1 MAFIGALAGIVSSII
16 AARSGDG
23 RYLSIARG
31 AILTQFV
38 LVTIAA
44 LALIYG
50 LVTTDFSIK
59 YVAFN
64 TTRATPVYYRV
75 TGLWGALEGS
85 LLLWEWVLII
95 FSGVVSWLY
104 RDQHKDTM
112 PWVIMI
118 FCIMSAFFLGVVGF
132 LSNPFET
139 ISPVPLD
146 GRGLNPLLEDA
157 NMMTHPPLL
166 YTGFVGLT
174 VPYAFAMAALIVGK
188 LDEAWIVSTRRWTIT
203 AWFFLTAGNLV
214 GAWWSYHVLGW
225 GGYWAW
231 DPVENAAFMPW
242 LPATAFLHS
251 IQVQERRRM
260 LKVWNLSLII
270 VAFSLTIFGTFLT
283 RSGILSSIHA
293 FSSGPVGGFFLGF
306 LAVILLGSFGLVAYR
321 ADLLKEQP
329 ELDSMV
335 SRESAFLLNNI
346 VLVSA
351 LFTIFLGTIFPL
363 LSEAVAGVQ
372 VSVGAPYFNSVT
384 VPLFLFLVFLM
395 AIGPIIAWRRA
406 SWDNLK
412 RNFLWPATASLALGL
427 GLFAWKVR
435 DFLPL
440 LGFTLLAFVVFT
452 ILYDTALALRARKR
466 IAAEGIVSGL
476 ITLARRNQRR
486 YGGFVV
492 HLGIVLIMMGI
503 AGSMSYSVEKE
514 ATMALNQELQVGNY
528 KIQFNGL
535 KGSQQP
541 THFRVE
547 GAFHVFHNGVDQ
559 GILNPA
565 LKFFPTQQ
573 SPVGRA
579 VHQSSLSEDIYLI
592 LSGFSEVDR
601 NQATL
606 KVLVRPLVI
615 WMWIGGFVI
624 ALGTLVCIAPLGKRV
639 PAETMS
645 FLEPSPAIYSPE
657 HVEG

>member
-1 MAFIGALAGIVSSII
+1 VTATLGHISILLAFFIALLGIASPIV
-16 AARSGDG
+16 AARTGNQRFLAAT
-23 RYLSIARG
+23 RY
-31 AILTQFV
+31 AILGQFA
-38 LVTIAA
+38 LVTVAA
-44 LALIYG
+44 ASLIYG
-50 LVTTDFSIK
+50 LVSTDFSIK

-95 FSGVVSWLY
+95 FSGITAWIYLD
-104 RDQHKDTM
+104 RHHETM
-112 PWVIMI
+112 PWVLMI
-118 FCIMSAFFLGVVGF
+118 FSIVSAFFLGVIGF
-132 LSNPFET
+132 LSNPFE
-139 ISPVPLD
+139 IVSPIPLD

-157 NMMTHPPLL
+157 NMMSHPPLL

-188 LDEAWIVSTRRWTIT
+188 VDEAWITTTRRWTII

-251 IQVQERRRM
+251 VQVQERRRM

-283 RSGILSSIHA
+283 RSGIISSIHA

-306 LAVILLGSFGLVAYR
+306 LAFVLLGSFGLLAYR

-395 AIGPIIAWRRA
+395 GVGPIIAWRRA

-412 RNFLWPATASLALGL
+412 RNFLCPAIAALLLGL
-427 GLFAWKVR
+427 GLFAWKIR
-435 DFLPL
+435 DFLPI
-440 LGFTLLAFVVFT
+440 LGFTLMAFVAFT
-452 ILYDTALALRARKR
+452 IIYDTALALRARKR
-466 IAAEGIVSGL
+466 IAGEGILRGL
-476 ITLARRNQRR
+476 VTLTRRNQRR
-486 YGGFVV
+486 YGGFIV
-492 HLGIVLIMMGI
+492 HLGVVLIMMGI
-503 AGSMSYSVEKE
+503 AGSMSYSLEKE
-514 ATMALNQELQVGNY
+514 ATLALKQNLQIGNY
-528 KIQFNGL
+528 RIQFEGL

-547 GAFHVFHNGVDQ
+547 GAFRVVHNGNDE
-559 GILNPA
+559 GIMSPA

-579 VHQSSLSEDIYLI
+579 VHQSSLGEDIYLI
-592 LSGFSEVDR
+592 LSGFSELDR

-606 KVLVRPLVI
+606 KVLVRPRVI

-624 ALGTLVCIAPLGKRV
+624 AFGTLICILPMGKTAPL
-639 PAETMS
+639 EM
-645 FLEPSPAIYSPE
+645 
-657 HVEG
+657 

>member
-1 MAFIGALAGIVSSII
+1 MTAALGHTSILLALLAALGGIITSIV
-16 AARSGDG
+16 AARAGDQ
-23 RYLSIARG
+23 RYLTLARL
-31 AILTQFV
+31 AILAQFV
-38 LVTIAA
+38 LVTVAA
-44 LALIYG
+44 TALIYG

-85 LLLWEWVLII
+85 LLLWEWILII
-95 FSGVVSWLY
+95 FSGVVAWLY
-104 RDQHKDTM
+104 RGRQNETM

-118 FCIMSAFFLGVVGF
+118 FCIVSAFFLGVVGF

-139 ISPVPLD
+139 ISPIPPD

-203 AWFFLTAGNLV
+203 AWFFLTTGNLV

-363 LSEAVAGVQ
+363 ISEAVAGVQ

-384 VPLFLFLVFLM
+384 VPLFLVLVFLM
-395 AIGPIIAWRRA
+395 AIGPVIAWRRA

-412 RNFLWPATASLALGL
+412 RNFTWPAAAALLLGCGL
-427 GLFAWKVR
+427 SVWKIR
-435 DFLPL
+435 DFMPL
-440 LGFTLLAFVVFT
+440 LGFTLLAFVVFS
-452 ILYDTALALRARKR
+452 ILYDTGLALRARR
-466 IAAEGIVSGL
+466 RLAGEGIIRGL
-476 ITLARRNQRR
+476 VTLARRNQRR
-486 YGGFVV
+486 YGGFIV

-503 AGSMSYSVEKE
+503 AGSMSYSIEKE
-514 ATMALNQELQVGNY
+514 ATMSLNQQLQVGNY
-528 KIQFNGL
+528 RIQFAGL
-535 KGSQQP
+535 SGSQQP

-547 GAFHVFHNGVDQ
+547 GAFHVFHNGSDNRT
-559 GILNPA
+559 LRPA

-573 SPVGRA
+573 SPIGRA
-579 VHQSSLSEDIYLI
+579 VHQSSLTEDIYLI
-592 LSGFSEVDR
+592 LSGFSQVDR

-624 ALGTLVCIAPLGKRV
+624 ALGTLICISPIGKKAPV
-639 PAETMS
+639 APCDC
-645 FLEPSPAIYSPE
+645 
-657 HVEG
+657 